1 MNMRSSLILG
11 IIIASLASI
20 VTVIIIIIPSIY
32 KEDIVSKYGC
42 STTLGIDKPSSIRWP
57 EGLYASGS
65 GLPIKV
71 YYCDVKGFADIRF
84 VTRNNFGFNEY
95 EFVMRPGSTATITLL
110 LDVSKLRIEDLD
122 TGKVYTGVKAM
133 IRPEKPPA
141 FYLLSDTY
149 PEGFYFYPSSVQ
161 ILSNEYVLVTY
172 TAEADKDII
181 KRTTVG
187 TVLGLNV
194 YPILIFSADNEFYIS
209 IIRD

>member
-1 MNMRSSLILG
+1 MNMRSSLTLG
-11 IIIASLASI
+11 IIIASIASI
-20 VTVIIIIIPSIY
+20 ATVIIILIPSTY
-32 KEDIVSKYGC
+32 KVDIVSKYGC

-57 EGLYASGS
+57 EGLYSG
-65 GLPIKV
+65 GILPIKV

-110 LDVSKLRIEDLD
+110 LDVSELWVKELD

-141 FYLLSDTY
+141 FYLLSYTY

-194 YPILIFSADNEFYIS
+194 YPILISGANNAFYIS

>member
-1 MNMRSSLILG
+1 MNMRSSLTLG
-11 IIIASLASI
+11 IIIASIASI
-20 VTVIIIIIPSIY
+20 ATVIIILIPSTY
-32 KEDIVSKYGC
+32 KVDIVSKYGC

-57 EGLYASGS
+57 EGLYSG
-65 GLPIKV
+65 GILPIKV

-110 LDVSKLRIEDLD
+110 LDVSELWVKELD

-141 FYLLSDTY
+141 FYLLSYTY

-194 YPILIFSADNEFYIS
+194 YPILISGANNEFYIS